1 MGIVLKQSFKNT
13 LLIIVGFAIG
23 AVNTIWFYPRFLQEE
38 YYGLV
43 TFLLSSS
50 NLLMPLTAF
59 GVQYTIIK
67 FYAGYTDPKEQDRF
81 LFTMLVMPL
90 FIALPFAFIGNLF
103 YEAISEWLSV
113 ENPIVKQ
120 YTFVIYLIAV
130 ATAYFEIFYAW
141 SKVQLKSVFGNLL
154 KEIFPRAVVFFLLIG
169 FSAGL
174 FSKTAFIYFLTAG
187 YFVRV
192 LLMMCY
198 AFYLRKPV
206 LRWQV
211 PANLGAIL
219 KYTSYVIL
227 AGSAG
232 TILLDIDKFMLP
244 QHEAIAITAYYSV
257 AIYIGSVVEMP
268 GRAMSQIVNPIT
280 ALAINQNDWKK
291 IASLYKQISINLM
304 LVSGWLFILINVNI
318 RQLYAFMESTLH
330 TENYTLGI
338 PIVLMISLTKLYHM
352 ILGNNG
358 AIISNSSHFRV
369 LLPYGVLM
377 ALSVYF
383 LNSYLIPTMGMNG
396 AAFSTFIVVLVFNTL
411 KLWFVKSTFKFSPF
425 SHKSMLLAVVLIV
438 FYAGFVTWD
447 FNFNPWVNI
456 LCKSGIVTV
465 LYFLVVYYLRISKD
479 ANELV
484 TALFKKRR
492 EWF

>member
-13 LLIIVGFAIG
+13 LVIIVGFAIG
-23 AVNTIWFYPRFLQEE
+23 AVNTIWFYPHFLQEE

-67 FYAGYTDPKEQDRF
+67 FYTSYADEKEQDKF
-81 LFTMLVMPL
+81 LFTMLIMPL
-90 FIALPFAFIGNLF
+90 FIAIPFGFIGNLF
-103 YEAISEWLSV
+103 YESISEWLSV
-113 ENPIVKQ
+113 KNEVVKQ
-120 YTFVIYLIAV
+120 YTFVIYLIAI

-141 SKVQLKSVFGNLL
+141 SKVQLQSVFGNLL
-154 KEIFPRAVVFFLLIG
+154 KEIFPRSVVFLLLIG
-169 FSAGL
+169 FSFDL
-174 FSKTAFIYFLTAG
+174 FSKSEFIYFLTAG
-187 YFVRV
+187 YFVRL
-192 LLMMCY
+192 LLMMSY

-206 LRWQV
+206 LRWAI
-211 PANLGAIL
+211 PSNLVDIL
-219 KYTSYVIL
+219 KYCLYTIL

-280 ALAINQNDWKK
+280 ALAINEKDWMK
-291 IASLYKQISINLM
+291 IATLYKQTSINLM
-304 LVSGWLFILINVNI
+304 LVSGLIFILINVNI
-318 RQLYAFMESTLH
+318 RQLYVFMETTLH
-330 TENYTLGI
+330 TDNYTLGI
-338 PIVLMISLTKLYHM
+338 PIVLMISLSKLYHM

-358 AIISNSSHFRV
+358 AIISNSKHYRI

-383 LNSYLIPTMGMNG
+383 LNSYLIPEMGMNG
-396 AAFSTFIVVLVFNTL
+396 AALSTFLVVLFFNTV
-411 KLWFVKSTFKFSPF
+411 KLWYVKLKFDFSPF
-425 SHKSMLLAVVLIV
+425 TKKSLLLFTLLIV
-438 FYAGFVTWD
+438 FYVGFVFWD
-447 FNFNPWVNI
+447 FSFNPLLSI
-456 LCKSGIVTV
+456 ICKSIIVTV
-465 LYFLVVYYLRISKD
+465 LYLFFVYILWISKD
-479 ANELV
+479 ANEL
-484 TALFKKRR
+484 LLSFYKKLRA
-492 EWF
+492 

>member
-43 TFLLSSS
+43 TFLLATS

-59 GVQYTIIK
+59 GVHYTIIK
-67 FYAGYTDPKEQDRF
+67 FYASYSDKKEQDAF
-81 LFTMLVMPL
+81 LFSMLFMPL
-90 FIALPFAFIGNLF
+90 FIAIPLALIGNFF
-103 YEAISEWLSV
+103 YESIAQWLSV
-113 ENPIVKQ
+113 KNEIVKQ

-141 SKVQLKSVFGNLL
+141 SKVQMKSVFGNLL
-154 KEIFPRAVVFFLLIG
+154 KEIFPRAVVFLLLIG
-169 FSAGL
+169 FSFGW
-174 FSKTAFIYFLTAG
+174 FSKATFIYLLTGG

-192 LLMMCY
+192 FLMMCY

-206 LRWQV
+206 VKWEL
-211 PANLGAIL
+211 PSNLGALL
-219 KYTSYVIL
+219 KYTCYVIL

-280 ALAINQNDWKK
+280 ALAINKNDWTK
-291 IASLYKQISINLM
+291 IAKLYKQTSINLM
-304 LVSGWLFILINVNI
+304 LVSGLIFILINVNI
-318 RQLYAFMESTLH
+318 RQLYVFMERTLH

-338 PIVLMISLTKLYHM
+338 PIVLMISLSKLYHM

-358 AIISNSSHFRV
+358 AIISNSKHYRI

-377 ALSVYF
+377 ALTVYF
-383 LNSYLIPTMGMNG
+383 LNSYLIPSMGMNG
-396 AAFSTFIVVLVFNTL
+396 AAFSTFL
-411 KLWFVKSTFKFSPF
+411 
-425 SHKSMLLAVVLIV
+425 VVLIFNSIKLWYV
-438 FYAGFVTWD
+438 KLKFNFFPLTKNSGLLLVLLIAFYAGFVFWE
-447 FNFNPWVNI
+447 FNFNPLLNI
-456 LCKSGIVTV
+456 FCKSIVVTV
-465 LYFLVVYYLRISKD
+465 LYVLAVYLLRVSED
-479 ANELV
+479 ANELM
-484 TALFKKRR
+484 LSLYKKLRS
-492 EWF
+492 

>member
-1 MGIVLKQSFKNT
+1 MGIVLNQSFKNT

-67 FYAGYTDPKEQDRF
+67 FYGSYTDKKEQDTF
-81 LFTMLVMPL
+81 LFTMLILPL
-90 FIALPFAFIGNLF
+90 FVAIPFGFIGNLF
-103 YEAISEWLSV
+103 YETLSQWLSV
-113 ENPIVKQ
+113 KNEIVKQ
-120 YTFVIYLIAV
+120 YTFIIYFIAV

-141 SKVQLKSVFGNLL
+141 SKVQMKSVYGNFL
-154 KEIFPRAVVFFLLIG
+154 KEIFPRAVVFLLLIG
-169 FSAGL
+169 FSFGL
-174 FSKTAFIYFLTAG
+174 FSKTNFIYLLTAG

-192 LLMMCY
+192 FLMMCY

-206 LRWQV
+206 LRWEV
-211 PANLGAIL
+211 PSNLGEIL
-219 KYTSYVIL
+219 KYTMYVIL

-280 ALAINQNDWKK
+280 ALAVNENDWGK
-291 IASLYKQISINLM
+291 ISKLYKQTSINLM
-304 LVSGWLFILINVNI
+304 LVAGLIFILINVNI
-318 RQLYAFMESTLH
+318 RQLYVFMENTLH

-338 PIVLMISLTKLYHM
+338 PIVLMISLSKLYHM
-352 ILGNNG
+352 VLGNNG
-358 AIISNSSHFRV
+358 AIISNSKYYRI

-396 AAFSTFIVVLVFNTL
+396 AAFSTFLVVFLFNTI
-411 KLWFVKSTFKFSPF
+411 KLWYVKLKFNFSPF
-425 SHKSMLLAVVLIV
+425 SKKSLVLLAVLIG
-438 FYAGFVTWD
+438 FYMGFVFWE
-447 FNFNPWVNI
+447 FNFNPLLNI
-456 LCKSGIVTV
+456 ICKSVIVTV
-465 LYFLVVYYLRISKD
+465 LYLFTVYFLMISKD

-484 TALFKKRR
+484 NTVYKKLRAI
-492 EWF
+492 